1 MKARLSI
8 RLRLTIW
15 YAAVLLA
22 GLSVF
27 AGGMWVAIQ
36 QRLTAGV
43 DQRLAAKVQGI
54 RALLEIEGGMNTAQ
68 LKDELSEFARG
79 MPDGTLLLVREPGG
93 QRILTSP
100 ERAAGFLADL
110 ETSPQPRY
118 RNIDDKGRPFRVLT
132 TKIESGAHVYQTT
145 VATPLDEVRDVLASL
160 RSLLFLA
167 TPAVLLAAC
176 LGGYW
181 ISRRAMAPVDEMTRT
196 ASSISAQDLSARL
209 SVPNTGDELQRLAE
223 AWNGVL
229 ARMETALQR
238 VRQFTA
244 DASHEL
250 RTPVALIRTTAEL
263 ALRRQ
268 REAEEYRTALEQ
280 IQAEA
285 ERMTQLT
292 GDLLALARAD
302 SSGLEMSFTD
312 VELTEVARDIVSR
325 MQPVAQS
332 KGIRLTASV
341 PSGQVQ
347 VKGDEPAIR
356 RLVMILV
363 DNALKHTPEDGV
375 VTVAAS
381 RNGTGVMLSVRDT
394 GEGIAADALP
404 HIFERFYRA
413 DPARTGSSGSGLGL
427 SIAQTIAQLH
437 GTNIEVETTP
447 GAGAQFSLSFPGSLA
462 ADSK

>member
-1 MKARLSI
+1 MARASI
-8 RLRLTIW
+8 RLRLTLW

-27 AGGMWVAIQ
+27 AGGMWFAIQ

-43 DQRLAAKVQGI
+43 DQRLAAKVKGI
-54 RALLEIEGGMNTAQ
+54 RSLLEIESAMNMAQ
-68 LKDELSEFARG
+68 LQDELSEFARG
-79 MPDGTLLLVREPGG
+79 MPDGTLLLIRESGG

-100 ERAAGFLADL
+100 ERGAAFLAEL
-110 ETSPQPRY
+110 NPLQQPGY
-118 RNIDDKGRPFRVLT
+118 RNIADKGRPFRVLT
-132 TKIESGAHVYQTT
+132 TKIESGAHVYETT
-145 VATPLDEVRDVLASL
+145 VATPLDEVQDVLGSL
-160 RSLLFLA
+160 RNLLFLA
-167 TPAVLLAAC
+167 MPAVLLVAC
-176 LGGYW
+176 VGGYW
-181 ISRRAMAPVDEMTRT
+181 ISRRAMAPVDEMTR
-196 ASSISAQDLSARL
+196 AARSISVQDLSARL

-229 ARMETALQR
+229 ARIETAMQR

-263 ALRRQ
+263 TLRRE

-292 GDLLALARAD
+292 NDLLALARAD

-325 MQPVAQS
+325 MQPVAES
-332 KGIRLTASV
+332 KGIRLTASLPNQPV
-341 PSGQVQ
+341 NVR
-347 VKGDEPAIR
+347 GDEPAIR

-375 VTVAAS
+375 VTVEAAK
-381 RNGTGVMLSVRDT
+381 NGDGVMLSVRDT
-394 GEGIAADALP
+394 GEGIGAEALP

-413 DPARTGSSGSGLGL
+413 DQARTGASGSGLGL

-437 GTNIEVETTP
+437 GANIDVETAP
-447 GAGAQFSLSFPGSLA
+447 GAGAQFSLRFPG
-462 ADSK
+462 

>member
-1 MKARLSI
+1 MRARLSI
-8 RLRLTIW
+8 RLRLTLW

-27 AGGMWVAIQ
+27 AGGMWFAIH

-100 ERAAGFLADL
+100 ERGAAFLAEL
-110 ETSPQPRY
+110 EPSPQPRY
-118 RNIDDKGRPFRVLT
+118 RSIDDKGRPFRVLT
-132 TKIESGAHVYQTT
+132 TKIESGAHAYQAA
-145 VATPLDEVRDVLASL
+145 VATSLDEVQDVLSSL

-196 ASSISAQDLSARL
+196 ARSISVQDLSARL
-209 SVPNTGDELQRLAE
+209 FVPNTGDELQRLAE

-263 ALRRQ
+263 TLRRK

-280 IQAEA
+280 IQTEA

-302 SSGLEMSFTD
+302 SSGLETSFTE

-325 MQPVAQS
+325 MQPVAES

-341 PSGQVQ
+341 PSEPVN
-347 VKGDEPAIR
+347 VRGDEPAIR

-363 DNALKHTPEDGV
+363 DNALKHTPEDGS
-375 VTVAAS
+375 VTVAATH
-381 RNGTGVMLSVRDT
+381 NGNGVVLSVRDT
-394 GEGIAADALP
+394 GEGIDPETLP

-413 DPARTGSSGSGLGL
+413 DQARTGSSGSGLGL

-437 GTNIEVETTP
+437 GAIIQVETEL
-447 GAGAQFSLSFPGSLA
+447 GAGARFSLRFPG
-462 ADSK
+462 